1 MKKKKRELLYFCL
14 PLSSKAATCCT
25 AWRRIGFFFF
35 AEHKE
40 AVPKLFAE
48 LILMDVEQVTRQQVF
63 PDQQSQGVKWGWGC
77 TSVTHQNVTSQ
88 HYLLA
93 MFQFFSARYTVCL
106 LPTANLF

>member
-1 MKKKKRELLYFCL
+1 MEKKKRKNCCIFAFLFRARLLR
-14 PLSSKAATCCT
+14 AAL
-25 AWRRIGFFFF
+25 RGGGLVFFLQNT
-35 AEHKE
+35 KRQCQS
-40 AVPKLFAE
+40 LFAE

-77 TSVTHQNVTSQ
+77 TSVTHQNVTLQ